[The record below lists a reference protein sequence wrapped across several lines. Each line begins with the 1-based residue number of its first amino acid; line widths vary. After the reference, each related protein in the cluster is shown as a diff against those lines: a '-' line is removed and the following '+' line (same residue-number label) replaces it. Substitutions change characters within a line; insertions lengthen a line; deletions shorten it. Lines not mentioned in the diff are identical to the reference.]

1 YGGHHEFGSAV
12 HAAPRSVE
20 RRVKFDR
27 YRVQVVSQFR
37 RLRLRSESFHIA
49 LRKVLGEFV
58 GRSLQ
63 FGSAYLICMRD
74 IAEQL
79 FPRLGWIVGSP
90 VERLLVG
97 GEEDVEWPSAV
108 ESHSL
113 YRFHVDLVD
122 VGTFFAIDFNA
133 NEMLIH
139 HLCD

>member
-1 YGGHHEFGSAV
+1 
-12 HAAPRSVE
+12 
-20 RRVKFDR
+20 
-27 YRVQVVSQFR
+27 
-37 RLRLRSESFHIA
+37 
-49 LRKVLGEFV
+49 
-58 GRSLQ
+58 

-79 FPRLGWIVGSP
+79 FPRLGWIVGST

-139 HLCD
+139 HLCDRLIFKLLPLHYMTPVPLAVANANNDHFVNTLQTSSHTIV